1 MVVPSCVVSL
11 TKKSANMV
19 SPLRRSSI
27 LKYPQVSPKMSVLVD
42 CASNAEVNND
52 MNVDTHSTIEVG
64 SDGSDG
70 GASTDPDYIPSNA
83 TDEDSAFDPV
93 APSVQEAYDLRRALA
108 LSLRVVPVAAPVV
121 VEGSRSS
128 PIVIGDEEEDGP
140 DATEEEDG
148 PDATEED
155 GVAGTRSAPIVIGD
169 EEEEDGPY
177 AAIEEIDRFG
187 NVVNPWVED
196 ARVRDSE
203 GHLVDAV
210 DRATEEGVD
219 IPVPGPIEAPVVDG
233 VDVVESVP
241 VDGVHA
247 VGVVRHPR
255 NRLGRS
261 GAALGLGGRSGRRRR
276 R

>member
-1 MVVPSCVVSL
+1 
-11 TKKSANMV
+11 
-19 SPLRRSSI
+19 
-27 LKYPQVSPKMSVLVD
+27 MSVLVD
-42 CASNAEVNND
+42 YASNAEVNND

-64 SDGSDG
+64 SDGGSDG
-70 GASTDPDYIPSNA
+70 GDAATDPDYVPSYA

-93 APSVQEAYDLRRALA
+93 APSVQEAYELRRALA
-108 LSLRVVPVAAPVV
+108 LSLRVVPVSAPVV
-121 VEGSRSS
+121 VEGSRSVPIVIEEDEGPQPPLGGSLATPIVIGEGSHAS
-128 PIVIGDEEEDGP
+128 PIVIEED
-140 DATEEEDG
+140 DG
-148 PDATEED
+148 PTYP
-155 GVAGTRSAPIVIGD
+155 T
-169 EEEEDGPY
+169 
-177 AAIEEIDRFG
+177 EEIDRFG

-210 DRATEEGVD
+210 DRAAEEGGA
-219 IPVPGPIEAPVVDG
+219 IPVVDVPAPVEAVEAPIEAPIEG
-233 VDVVESVP
+233 VQTIPVQAVEDVEAPIP

-276 R
+276 RVA

>member
-1 MVVPSCVVSL
+1 
-11 TKKSANMV
+11 
-19 SPLRRSSI
+19 
-27 LKYPQVSPKMSVLVD
+27 MSVLVD

-64 SDGSDG
+64 SDGGSDG
-70 GASTDPDYIPSNA
+70 GDAATDPDYVPSYA
-83 TDEDSAFDPV
+83 MDEDSAFDPV
-93 APSVQEAYDLRRALA
+93 APSVQEAYELRRALA
-108 LSLRVVPVAAPVV
+108 LSLRVVPVSAPVV
-121 VEGSRSS
+121 VEGSRSV
-128 PIVIGDEEEDGP
+128 PIVIEEDEGP
-140 DATEEEDG
+140 QPPLVG
-148 PDATEED
+148 S
-155 GVAGTRSAPIVIGD
+155 RSAPIVIG
-169 EEEEDGPY
+169 EGSHASPIVIEEDDGPTY
-177 AAIEEIDRFG
+177 PTEEIDRFG

-210 DRATEEGVD
+210 DRAAEEGGA
-219 IPVPGPIEAPVVDG
+219 IPVVEVQAPVVGVDGVDGVDNVDVPVEAPIEAPIEG
-233 VDVVESVP
+233 VQPIPVQAVEDVEAPIP

-276 R
+276 RVA

>member
-1 MVVPSCVVSL
+1 
-11 TKKSANMV
+11 
-19 SPLRRSSI
+19 
-27 LKYPQVSPKMSVLVD
+27 MSVLVD

-64 SDGSDG
+64 SDGGSDG
-70 GASTDPDYIPSNA
+70 GDAATDPDYVPSYA

-93 APSVQEAYDLRRALA
+93 APSVQEAYELRRALA
-108 LSLRVVPVAAPVV
+108 LSLRVVPVSAPVV
-121 VEGSRSS
+121 VEGSRSV
-128 PIVIGDEEEDGP
+128 PIVIEEDEGP
-140 DATEEEDG
+140 QPPLGGSLAT
-148 PDATEED
+148 
-155 GVAGTRSAPIVIGD
+155 PIVI
-169 EEEEDGPY
+169 EEDDGPTY
-177 AAIEEIDRFG
+177 PTEEIDRFG

-210 DRATEEGVD
+210 DRAAEEGGA
-219 IPVPGPIEAPVVDG
+219 IPVVEVQAPVVGVDGVDGVDNVDVPVEAPIEAPIEG
-233 VDVVESVP
+233 VQPIPVQAVEDVEAPIP

-261 GAALGLGGRSGRRRR
+261 GVALGLGGRSGRRRR
-276 R
+276 RVA